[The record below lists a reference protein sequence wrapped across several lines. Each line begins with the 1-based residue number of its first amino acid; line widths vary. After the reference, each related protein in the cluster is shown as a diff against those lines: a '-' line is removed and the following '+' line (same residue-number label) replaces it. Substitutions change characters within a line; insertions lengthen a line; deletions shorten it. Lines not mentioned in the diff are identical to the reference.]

1 MRRPEERSWQKRG
14 VIKEAERI
22 TGKEDE
28 GIKGK
33 GKNVTRVL

>member
-1 MRRPEERSWQKRG
+1 MRRPEERSWWKRG

-22 TGKEDE
+22 TGKKDE

-33 GKNVTRVL
+33 ENNVRWAL